1 MSANPRVTEYPID
14 PQFTQRWSPRA
25 FSGEAIA
32 EETLLSFFEAARWA
46 PSSFNSQPWRFL
58 YARRDTPNWQRY
70 LDLLSEFNRGWAQS
84 ASALVI
90 LLSKTTLA
98 SSTGG
103 EDRPALCHTF
113 DAGAA
118 WGHLALQASLSGWH
132 AHGIAGFDK
141 DLTRTELGVPEG
153 FAVQIAVAIGK
164 PGDKAILS
172 EGLQAREA
180 PSPRRPLSEL
190 VAEGDFSL
198 S

>member
-1 MSANPRVTEYPID
+1 MSANTRVAEYPID
-14 PQFTQRWSPRA
+14 PQFIQRWSPRA
-25 FSGEAIA
+25 FSAEAIA

-98 SSTGG
+98 SASG
-103 EDRPALCHTF
+103 EERPALSHSF
-113 DAGAA
+113 DSGAA
-118 WGHLALQASLSGWH
+118 WAQLALQASLSGWH

-141 DLTRTELGVPEG
+141 ELTRQALGVPEG

-164 PGDKAILS
+164 PGDKSILPES
-172 EGLQAREA
+172 LQARET

-190 VAEGDFSL
+190 VAEGDFNL
-198 S
+198 P